1 MWKLIGIAVLLVTA
15 LGLNFAAPTAA
26 RADEPAGQYYY
37 PDPGSHETYRSRAR
51 VLDEVDRAKRIG
63 FVIGLTQ
70 QILARPHEV
79 GVAVFTAGKD
89 ADELV
94 IVSTKEGRLNTVYRV
109 RALFAVMT
117 AISRTMPLF
126 TEFGVEDTF
135 TFFDLTKLLG
145 FKMVTASDGDR
156 FAHQVTIE

>member
-1 MWKLIGIAVLLVTA
+1 MKKFIGIVALLFLVA
-15 LGLNFAAPTAA
+15 GLNYRAAQAVEQ
-26 RADEPAGQYYY
+26 DGLYYY
-37 PDPGSHETYRSRAR
+37 PDPSSHETYKSPAR
-51 VLDEVDRAKRIG
+51 TLDESDRAKRIG

-79 GVAVFTAGKD
+79 GVAIFTAGKN

-117 AISRTMPLF
+117 AIARTMPLF
-126 TEFGVEDTF
+126 TEFGVETTF
-135 TFFDLTKLLG
+135 NFFDLAKLLG
-145 FKMVTASDGDR
+145 FKTITASDGGR
-156 FAHQVTIE
+156 FAHQVTID